1 MMRGIA
7 CGLLCA
13 GALAACAPD
22 ASTELASGKALLAG
36 AATNAADAM
45 AAQAHLQRAAERGLP
60 AAAFHL
66 GLLYRRGA
74 VGLPVDKAQAA
85 KWLRVA
91 AEAELPDAQFILGQ
105 MLMNGE
111 AGAADGAQARAWFE
125 RAAEHEHAAAH
136 FELAMA
142 YRRGALGLAPDEAEA
157 QRHLMEAEHGLSHRS
172 SPP

>member
-1 MMRGIA
+1 MRGIA
-7 CGLLCA
+7 IVLLA
-13 GALAACAPD
+13 ATLAACAPD
-22 ASTELASGKALLAG
+22 AATELASGKALLAG
-36 AATNAADAM
+36 ATTNASDAS
-45 AAQAHLQRAAERGLP
+45 AARAHLQRAAEHGLP

-74 VGLPVDKAQAA
+74 AGLPADKAQAV

-111 AGAADGAQARAWFE
+111 AGPVDGPQARMWIE
-125 RAAEHEHAAAH
+125 RAAEHEYAAAH

-142 YRRGALGLAPDEAEA
+142 YRRGTLGLAPDEAEA
-157 QRHLMEAEHGLSHRS
+157 QRHLMEAEHGLSHRT
-172 SPP
+172 PPP